1 MLYISNN
8 IFVELISSAHP
19 FCLMREL
26 FFFFL
31 EMPFKLY
38 YYFYFFNL
46 NLFILIEG

>member
-1 MLYISNN
+1 
-8 IFVELISSAHP
+8 
-19 FCLMREL
+19 MREL
-26 FFFFL
+26 FFFL